1 MELKNNENGV
11 ALRFNS
17 GEGRR
22 AGSFFSQNTLN
33 PDSKIRIL
41 KQCPDI
47 EIQEYALLRD
57 LTNPDFVS
65 G

>member
-1 MELKNNENGV
+1 MTLKNNENGV

-17 GEGRR
+17 GER
-22 AGSFFSQNTLN
+22 AGSFYLQNTLN

-47 EIQEYALLRD
+47 EIQEYALLPD